1 MYMVEENKQNL
12 KIRFRFAGGEE
23 FEAEGSA
30 EFIEEQRQQF
40 LALIGKKASS
50 IPANKPIKRTTY
62 PLTSPQATQS
72 ETLTTPQ
79 EPFATELALPRPA
92 YSQEPLIATSPR
104 IPAVLADKPHNT
116 ARAWEILLKEEGD
129 LVILRKK
136 MRLSPQE
143 AALLLVA
150 GARALLQKPQFSA
163 LLLAQ
168 AMRKSGFGEGRLDR
182 ILAGEM
188 KNGYLISSGSKR
200 SRSYQ
205 ATNEG
210 FARAFVLAE
219 RLAGERA

>member
-1 MYMVEENKQNL
+1 MVEENKQNL

-72 ETLTTPQ
+72 ETLTPPQ
-79 EPFATELALPRPA
+79 EPFATELAVLRQT
-92 YSQEPLIATSPR
+92 YSQEAPSSGPR

>member
-1 MYMVEENKQNL
+1 MVEENKQNL

-62 PLTSPQATQS
+62 PLTAPQGTQA
-72 ETLTTPQ
+72 ETLTPPQ
-79 EPFATELALPRPA
+79 EPLATELALPRPA
-92 YSQEPLIATSPR
+92 YSQESLIATSPR